1 MWRQWEYDFE
11 GITDNN
17 DGNIV
22 AEATLDQSPPKPVLN
37 QPPVNRARKFLSYEE
52 KECILSIYNKLKS
65 DGEPH
70 ALKKTAEVTETPKS
84 TVWKVIKYG
93 PKKRKERCDKGM
105 FAKLTPTH
113 TDLIRKKVDELY
125 KNNTVPTI
133 SILYNQLTAD
143 GSIRCTQRTLQRF
156 VKKQCLMKSEVNS
169 RYDYLKTKKN
179 VSSHRSAFFL
189 SFRKNCSNALKT
201 PSKKCLNVSEPSII

>member
-11 GITDNN
+11 GIRDADNN

-22 AEATLDQSPPKPVLN
+22 AEARLDQPPKPVLD
-37 QPPVNRARKFLSYEE
+37 QLPVNRARKFLSYEE
-52 KECILSIYNKLKS
+52 KEYILSIYNKLKS

-105 FAKLTPTH
+105 FVKLTPTH

-143 GSIRCTQRTLQRF
+143 GIIKCTQRTLQRF

-179 VSSHRSAFFL
+179 VSSHRSDFFFIISQKL
-189 SFRKNCSNALKT
+189 Q
-201 PSKKCLNVSEPSII
+201 KCFEDPQ

>member
-1 MWRQWEYDFE
+1 VSEIVQTEKKISMWRQWEYDFE
-11 GITDNN
+11 GIRDADNN

-22 AEATLDQSPPKPVLN
+22 AEATLDQPPKPVLN
-37 QPPVNRARKFLSYEE
+37 QPPVNRARKFLSYE
-52 KECILSIYNKLKS
+52 KKKYILSIYNKLKS

-113 TDLIRKKVDELY
+113 TDVIRKKVDELY

-143 GSIRCTQRTLQRF
+143 GIIRCTQRTLQRF

-169 RYDYLKTKKN
+169 RYDYLKTEKK
-179 VSSHRSAFFL
+179 
-189 SFRKNCSNALKT
+189 
-201 PSKKCLNVSEPSII
+201 

>member
-1 MWRQWEYDFE
+1 LINRQNLYC
-11 GITDNN
+11 
-17 DGNIV
+17 
-22 AEATLDQSPPKPVLN
+22 DQL
-37 QPPVNRARKFLSYEE
+37 PVNRARKFLSYEE
-52 KECILSIYNKLKS
+52 KEYILSIYNKLKS

-143 GSIRCTQRTLQRF
+143 GIIKCTQRTLQRF

-169 RYDYLKTKKN
+169 RYDYLKTKKKKT
-179 VSSHRSAFFL
+179 VLIGATFFL
-189 SFRKNCSNALKT
+189 SFRKNCRNALKT